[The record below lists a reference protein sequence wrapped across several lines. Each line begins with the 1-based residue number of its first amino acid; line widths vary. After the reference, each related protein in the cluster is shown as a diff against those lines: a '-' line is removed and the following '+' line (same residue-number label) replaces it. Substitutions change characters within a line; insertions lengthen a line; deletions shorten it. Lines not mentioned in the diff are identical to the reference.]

1 MKNLD
6 TIVETMTNQHR
17 LLQKDL
23 RGALELSKQGRKVSS
38 EIEKGLKQFVIDL
51 QEHLHLENEV
61 FYPTLLENMKK
72 NGADTTSTQEFIN
85 EMKAIGVV
93 VGAFLEKY
101 AESGAIESQFENF
114 KTELGNIANALTLR
128 IEAEEL
134 GVYCYWDIYK

>member
-1 MKNLD
+1 MENLD
-6 TIVETMTNQHR
+6 NIVERMTSQHR
-17 LLQKDL
+17 LLQQDL
-23 RGALELSKQGRKVSS
+23 IGALELSKQGVAMSE
-38 EIEKGLKQFVIDL
+38 EIENGLKRFVIDL

-61 FYPTLLENMKK
+61 FYPTLLGNMKR
-72 NGADTTSTQEFIN
+72 NGADTTSTQSFID

-101 AESGAIESQFENF
+101 ADSGVIESQFESF
-114 KTELGNIANALTLR
+114 KTELESIANALTLR